1 MKKYK
6 KIILFLFKF
15 LGSYGIM
22 VLLYVA
28 FLNATQES
36 ENQFVCDPI
45 TQKVAEQTVDLL
57 LFFNFKSYTDQ
68 NTAELSFRLFVEDK
82 FVARVVEGCNSISVI
97 ILFIAFIIS
106 FSGNFKVTTAYILA
120 GSLVIYIINVFRIAF
135 IAVVMYQFPE
145 YSDFLHQIIFPLI
158 IYGTTFLLWVIWINY
173 FLPKYQ
179 K

>member
-1 MKKYK
+1 
-6 KIILFLFKF
+6 
-15 LGSYGIM
+15 M